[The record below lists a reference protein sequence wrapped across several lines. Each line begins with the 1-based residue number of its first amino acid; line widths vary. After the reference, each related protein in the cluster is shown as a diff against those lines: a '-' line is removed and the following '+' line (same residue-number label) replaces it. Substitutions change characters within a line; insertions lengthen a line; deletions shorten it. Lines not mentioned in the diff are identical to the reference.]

1 MTKREND
8 QPEAQPQRPKH
19 WIPPLAAFT
28 LDEVREELREAAPEL
43 LEYLAEH

>member
-1 MTKREND
+1 MSTKRKED
-8 QPEAQPQRPKH
+8 QPEAPQRPKH